1 MTKIAYFDCIAG
13 ASGDMILGAMVDAG
27 LPIETLRARLDALHL
42 EDFELKARRVAK
54 NAFAAT
60 KVDVIIAD
68 DVPERHLGDILEI
81 VENSD
86 LDEVIVA
93 QAVAIF
99 EKIGRAEAGIHGTS
113 LDHVHLHELGGV
125 DTIVDV
131 VGALVGLDALGVE
144 RVLASPLPLGR
155 GFIKGAHGQ
164 IPLPAPATVAIL
176 EGVPV
181 VGSPLEVETV
191 TPTGAALLASLA
203 EDFGPL
209 PPMTLEAVGYG
220 AGSRDLPVPNVIRLF
235 IGELTEGR
243 RRAHAHAPGHG
254 HNHDHG
260 HDHGH
265 THPHPHPHEREA
277 HAPDHDHPHP
287 NATEEDTA
295 EHVHDHAHGPVIDI
309 RHNHPHDHP
318 HSDNDTH
325 SCLDVDQLKVLET
338 NIDDLNPESYG
349 YIMDK
354 LFDAGAL
361 DVFFIP
367 IQMKKN
373 RPATLLRVLCMPQDV
388 EAMTAILFRETS
400 TLGIREQTVDRHA
413 LPRRV
418 EPVPTPYGEIHVK
431 VATLPDGS
439 LKIAPEYEDCRHLAE
454 QHDAPLREVYQV
466 ALEAARH
473 TFEST
478 TTVPEECEACP

>member
-1 MTKIAYFDCIAG
+1 MAKIAYFDCIAG
-13 ASGDMILGAMVDAG
+13 ASGDMILGALVDTG
-27 LPIETLRARLDALHL
+27 LSIEALEARLDALHL
-42 EDFELKARRVAK
+42 PGFELKARQVAK

-81 VENSD
+81 VAQSD
-86 LDEVIVA
+86 LEETIIDR
-93 QAVAIF
+93 AVAIF
-99 EKIGRAEAGIHGTS
+99 KAIGRAEAGIHGTS

-125 DTIVDV
+125 DTNDDV

-144 RVLASPLPLGR
+144 RVLASPVPLGR

-164 IPLPAPATVAIL
+164 IPLPAPATVALL

-191 TPTGAALLASLA
+191 TPTGAALLAALA
-203 EDFGPL
+203 EGFGPL

-235 IGELTEGR
+235 IGELAEGPQR
-243 RRAHAHAPGHG
+243 THAHTHAS
-254 HNHDHG
+254 
-260 HDHGH
+260 GH
-265 THPHPHPHEREA
+265 THDHDHDQGHHHPHHNSHEYEA
-277 HAPDHDHPHP
+277 NAHNHDHPHP
-287 NATEEDTA
+287 GESEGDAA
-295 EHVHDHAHGPVIDI
+295 EHIHAHSPVIDI
-309 RHNHPHDHP
+309 RHHHPHSHDHP
-318 HSDNDTH
+318 HSDSDTR
-325 SCLDVDQLKVLET
+325 SCLDVDRLKVLET

-373 RPATLLRVLCMPQDV
+373 RPATLLRVLCRPQDV
-388 EAMTAILFRETS
+388 EVMTAILFRETS

-418 EPVPTPYGEIHVK
+418 EPVPTPYGEVHVK
-431 VATLPDGS
+431 IATLPDGA

-466 ALEAARH
+466 ALEAARQ
-473 TFEST
+473 TFKDY
-478 TTVPEECEACP
+478 